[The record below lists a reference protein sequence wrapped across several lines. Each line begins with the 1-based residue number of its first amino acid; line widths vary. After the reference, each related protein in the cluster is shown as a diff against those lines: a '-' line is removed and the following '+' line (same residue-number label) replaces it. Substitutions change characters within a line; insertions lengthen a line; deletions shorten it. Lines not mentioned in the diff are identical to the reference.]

1 MEFDESFIKEE
12 VRCDFFV
19 SEKRKK
25 VWYVELELL
34 RKFDEVCKKYNLTY
48 FVEYGTLLGAVR
60 HNGFIPWDD
69 DIDIIKGI
77 NIYKYSLIKSWIH
90 IPKFNSCRTAVT
102 KLGD

>member
-69 DIDIIKGI
+69 DIDIIMFRDE
-77 NIYKYSLIKSWIH
+77 YT
-90 IPKFNSCRTAVT
+90 KFQEIAASEFT
-102 KLGD
+102 DP